1 MTAILILLGVAIG
14 MALGYFIFNPSFSKK
29 KITVFGT
36 LMIPSRE
43 LDVLKE
49 VGDELTI
56 FVGEPGEGR
65 GCKIYAVQGLRIHE
79 SNYGGGFDSNTKYRA
94 IWGASFKLTKE
105 KSEFNCIILPGKI
118 TEGMVTAAYERS
130 QKSFPRPCL
139 INVVLF

>member
-1 MTAILILLGVAIG
+1 MIILWILLGILVGSAIG
-14 MALGYFIFNPSFSKK
+14 FFISNFNFSRK
-29 KITVFGT
+29 KITVFGS

-43 LDVLKE
+43 TEALKTI
-49 VGDELTI
+49 GDELTI

-65 GCKIYAVQGLRIHE
+65 GCKVYAVQGLKITE
-79 SNYGGGFDSNTKYRA
+79 SHYGGGFDSNTKYRA

-105 KSEFNCIILPGKI
+105 KSEFNCIIVPGQI
-118 TEGMVTAAYERS
+118 TEGMVTAAYEKT